1 MKVFEIQGEF
11 GLDNLKPAERA
22 DPRPGAD
29 QVLIRMRAASLN
41 YRDIMTVE
49 GTYNPKQP
57 LPLIPCSDGVGE
69 VVEVGDGVTRARV
82 GDRVATTFFH
92 DWVSGTPT
100 RARLRSTLGGPYD
113 GTLAELMVVGQEGIV
128 HPPEHLSDEEA
139 ATLPCSGVTA
149 WNALVEHGGLRAGD
163 IVLVQGTGGVS
174 IFALQFARMF
184 GALVIATSSS
194 DDKLQRV
201 RELGSWQ
208 EINYREDDGWGKTA
222 HKLAHG
228 VGVDHVVEVGGA
240 GTLEQSLRAVR
251 IGGSISIIGA
261 LSGAAS
267 RLSVL
272 PILMQGVRLQGL
284 LVGCRESFE
293 SMNRAISSNQMR
305 PVVDRVFPFSDA
317 PAAFRYMK
325 SGAHLGK
332 VCLSFD

>member
-1 MKVFEIQGEF
+1 MKVFEIQGDF
-11 GLDNLKPAERA
+11 GLDNLKPAERP
-22 DPRPGAD
+22 DPRPGPG
-29 QVLIRMRAASLN
+29 QVLVRMRAASLN
-41 YRDIMTVE
+41 YRDLMTVE

-69 VVEVGDGVTRARV
+69 VVEVGDGVTRAQV

-92 DWVSGTPT
+92 DWASGTPT
-100 RARLRSTLGGPYD
+100 RARLRSTLGGPHD

-139 ATLPCSGVTA
+139 ATLPCSAVTA

-174 IFALQFARMF
+174 MFALQFARMF

-208 EINYREDDGWGKTA
+208 EINYREDESWGKTA
-222 HKLAHG
+222 HKLARG

-251 IGGSISIIGA
+251 IGGTISIIGA

-267 RLSVL
+267 RLNVL

-293 SMNRAISSNQMR
+293 SMNRAISGNRMR

-317 PAAFRYMK
+317 PAAFQYMK

-332 VCLSFD
+332 VCLAFD